1 MNNIKEI
8 PVLINC
14 LDKTKWEEIP
24 DEDLWQ
30 DGELKLGEVFDKIN
44 YHLFVEGNWKLIRES
59 DFADDEDDGRDRE
72 WEEIND

>member
-1 MNNIKEI
+1 MNNMKEI

-24 DEDLWQ
+24 DEDLWE

-44 YHLFVEGNWKLIRES
+44 YHLFIKGNWKLIKES